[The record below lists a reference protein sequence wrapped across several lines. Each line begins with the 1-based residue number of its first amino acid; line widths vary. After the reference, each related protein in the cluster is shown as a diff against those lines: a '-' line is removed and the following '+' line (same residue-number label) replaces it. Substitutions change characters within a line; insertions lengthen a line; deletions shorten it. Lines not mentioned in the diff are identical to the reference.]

1 MPREIYPSSYV
12 CDCGS
17 QVDFLERTIRE
28 MKEMS
33 RRKRVGIEGDGGHA
47 VVFHHGQMVAMR
59 CPKAKAELPVVAQSA
74 EPEADTGKPS
84 FTRRQG
90 QYLAFI
96 ASYTKLNRRPPAEAD
111 MVLHF
116 RVSAPSVHQ
125 MVLTLARKGLI
136 ERTPGAARS
145 LVLRVDASELP
156 TLE

>member
-17 QVDFLERTIRE
+17 QVDFFENTIRE
-28 MKEMS
+28 MKELS
-33 RRKRVGIEGDGGHA
+33 RRTRVGIEGDDRHG
-47 VVFHHGQMVAMR
+47 VIFHRGEMVAMY
-59 CPKAKAELPVVAQSA
+59 CPKAKAELPVTARLV
-74 EPEADTGKPS
+74 EPEADAGKPS
-84 FTRRQG
+84 FTWRQG

-111 MVLHF
+111 MAMHF

-125 MVLTLARKGLI
+125 MVLTLTRKGLV

-156 TLE
+156 ALE